1 MSAVK
6 ITLELPDELM
16 QEAQREGLM
25 SGEALANLIRSALR
39 RRKVDELFATADR
52 LAESGHSLTAADVA
66 AEIRAVRESRGE
78 GRAVRR

>member
-1 MSAVK
+1 MSAVQ

-25 SGEALANLIRSALR
+25 SGEALSDLIRSALR
-39 RRKVDELFATADR
+39 RRKADELFATADR
-52 LAESGHSLTAADVA
+52 VAASGHSFTAADVA
-66 AEIRAVRESRGE
+66 AEIRATRESRGE

>member
-1 MSAVK
+1 MPAVQ

-25 SGEALANLIRSALR
+25 SGEALSDLIRSALR
-39 RRKVDELFATADR
+39 RRKADELFATADR
-52 LAESGHSLTAADVA
+52 LAGSGHSLTAADVA
-66 AEIRAVRESRGE
+66 AEIRAARESRGK